1 MKLST
6 KSVAGLTIVGFT
18 IVILASVAFYG
29 INKLSD
35 TLDYIVGPAWDTAD
49 GAMETTINLQRKINQ
64 TNETLVG
71 READDSAKIEATE
84 SANEALARLTKAA
97 MISPNDLQ
105 TLQQNKRAYEQ
116 SEKQLIADYQEF
128 VAIKSEF
135 DHLTSDLVELLEE
148 LEERGDSAVEEL
160 ENNPNQSISWNS
172 GLKTKWQ
179 AADGG
184 METTIG
190 LLQQLY
196 FLERILKG
204 ENFAELV
211 KKLNASQSFM
221 QGAMTEMLATNSF
234 NIPSSLISGQSQ
246 AQALSNLSKRFFEL
260 QTSVLK
266 AYQKY
271 NSTLVDY
278 EANTELLLTGLEVV
292 EEKGDATVESQVEL
306 VQSSKV
312 FIYSL
317 MTITF
322 IAGMVVTILLAFIT
336 RREIISP
343 LRNVSTRLLEVS
355 QGDGDLTRRVN
366 IIRDDE
372 IGDLSRYFDQF
383 ISKLHTLIS
392 SVLANGKNMSQIVR
406 DSTSR
411 SDLILQ
417 SSQQTSK
424 HADEV
429 ALVSHQMSD
438 VSRGIAQNC
447 TEAASS
453 ADGANQQASEG
464 QKRVESTIVSMRNIA
479 TKVTASSD
487 AIASLKSQADSI
499 GQMVS
504 VIASISEQPNL
515 LALNAA
521 IEAARAGEQGR
532 GFAVVADEVRTLA
545 QRTAD
550 STKEISEVIKRIQDC
565 TNDSFNQMQQCVGEV
580 TQGVERSTEAGE
592 ALKQIRNQ
600 INNVSNMI
608 NQVAV
613 ATEQQTVTIS
623 EISQKVQTIAELA
636 KQSKVDAQNN
646 MSSIKTLGQSSANL
660 ETDLGQ
666 FKL

>member
-6 KSVAGLTIVGFT
+6 KSVAGLTIVGVT
-18 IVILASVAFYG
+18 IIILASVALYG
-29 INKLSD
+29 ISKLSD

-49 GAMETTINLQRKINQ
+49 GAMETTINLQRKINL
-64 TNETLVG
+64 TNETIVG
-71 READDSAKIEATE
+71 RATDKNAIAE
-84 SANEALARLTKAA
+84 STTSANEALGRLINAA
-97 MISPNDLQ
+97 MISTQDLQ
-105 TLQQNKRAYEQ
+105 TLQQSKNVYEVA
-116 SEKQLIADYQEF
+116 EKQLITDYQDF
-128 VAIKSEF
+128 ATIKTQF
-135 DHLTSDLVELLEE
+135 DLLTAELVELLEE

-160 ENNPNQSISWNS
+160 EQNPNQSISWNT

-179 AADGG
+179 AADGS

-204 ENFAELV
+204 ENFAELI
-211 KKLNASQSFM
+211 KELDEAQSFM
-221 QGAMTEMLATNSF
+221 RGAMSEMLSTNSF
-234 NIPSSLISGQSQ
+234 NIPSSLVKGQSQ
-246 AQALSNLSKRFFEL
+246 SQALTNLSKRFFDL
-260 QTSVLK
+260 QASVLK

-271 NSTLVDY
+271 NSALVDY
-278 EANTELLLTGLEVV
+278 KSKTEILLSGLEVV
-292 EEKGDATVESQVEL
+292 EEKGDETVESQVEL
-306 VQSSKV
+306 VQSSKI

-317 MTITF
+317 MAVTF
-322 IAGMVVTILLAFIT
+322 IAGIVVTILLAFVT

-383 ISKLHTLIS
+383 ISKLHKLIS
-392 SVLANGKNMSQIVR
+392 SVLANGKSMSQIVH

-411 SDLILQ
+411 SDLILH

-429 ALVSHQMSD
+429 ALVSQQMSD

-453 ADGANQQASEG
+453 ADSANQQASEG

-479 TKVTASSD
+479 SKVTASSD

-504 VIASISEQPNL
+504 VIASISEQTNL

-545 QRTAD
+545 KRTAD
-550 STKEISEVIKRIQDC
+550 STKEIGEVIKRIQDC

-592 ALKQIRNQ
+592 SLKQIRNQ

-646 MSSIKTLGQSSANL
+646 MKSIKALGQSSASL